1 MSDKNEM
8 IKQFAA
14 DHKLTESEAILV
26 YGSGDPDEIARNY
39 SLLEEI
45 KTGKTDNGDQGN
57 QGQIRETDLQ
67 KRAQDL
73 LNKADEMMK
82 AGNTAGSISLR
93 RQAYGIQV
101 KK

>member
-14 DHKLTESEAILV
+14 DHNLSESEAILV
-26 YGSGDPDEIARNY
+26 YGTGEPDEIARNY

-45 KTGKTDNGDQGN
+45 KGGQSGDQGN
-57 QGQIRETDLQ
+57 QTRQTDLERQ
-67 KRAQDL
+67 ANDLFARAEEAL
-73 LNKADEMMK
+73 K
-82 AGNTAGSISLR
+82 AGDTAKSISLR